1 MRASGYLKREILV
14 KIAKLQLEGKLED
27 GVHSIPRELAPK
39 DSQSIRCCIYHDREI
54 LRQRVMAR
62 LGHSVEDYDDEKDAP
77 LSLKDLAKTAALPLL
92 GKKKE
97 KIDIT
102 NNVKSYAIPDDAWDD
117 SVGDLREEYW
127 HALDT
132 FDCDELVIKVTF
144 ENGEIQE
151 KKYELHTAKVNI
163 ENGVVEICEDGWSYG
178 IVATEK

>member
-1 MRASGYLKREILV
+1 MTNKEYEQFVLKCGNDILNFC
-14 KIAKLQLEGKLED
+14 KIHTMDDNYGW
-27 GVHSIPRELAPK
+27 ELYQEAM
-39 DSQSIRCCIYHDREI
+39 YTI
-54 LRQRVMAR
+54 L
-62 LGHSVEDYDDEKDAP
+62 
-77 LSLKDLAKTAALPLL
+77 
-92 GKKKE
+92 KKKE

-132 FDCDELVIKVTF
+132 FDGDELIIKVTF

-163 ENGVVEICEDGWSYG
+163 ENGVVEICEDGWSNG

>member
-1 MRASGYLKREILV
+1 MTNKEYEQFVLECGNDILNFC
-14 KIAKLQLEGKLED
+14 KIHTMDDNYGW
-27 GVHSIPRELAPK
+27 ELYQEAM
-39 DSQSIRCCIYHDREI
+39 YTI
-54 LRQRVMAR
+54 LR
-62 LGHSVEDYDDEKDAP
+62 
-77 LSLKDLAKTAALPLL
+77 
-92 GKKKE
+92 KKE

>member
-1 MRASGYLKREILV
+1 MTNKEYEQFVLECGNDILNFC
-14 KIAKLQLEGKLED
+14 KIHTMDDNYGW
-27 GVHSIPRELAPK
+27 ELYQEAM
-39 DSQSIRCCIYHDREI
+39 YTI
-54 LRQRVMAR
+54 L
-62 LGHSVEDYDDEKDAP
+62 
-77 LSLKDLAKTAALPLL
+77 
-92 GKKKE
+92 KKKE

-132 FDCDELVIKVTF
+132 FDGDELIIKVTF

-163 ENGVVEICEDGWSYG
+163 ENGVVFSKDGDAIWECSNCG
-178 IVATEK
+178 HIHIGPNAPEMCPVCAHPRDHFQLRATNY

>member
-1 MRASGYLKREILV
+1 MYRSILEALDSDEAYKKFHSFVDNGINPFEDPKSGDYIMWGLTEYGTSEIYYCS
-14 KIAKLQLEGKLED
+14 KPQKNISLEYNE
-27 GVHSIPRELAPK
+27 EF
-39 DSQSIRCCIYHDREI
+39 
-54 LRQRVMAR
+54 
-62 LGHSVEDYDDEKDAP
+62 
-77 LSLKDLAKTAALPLL
+77 
-92 GKKKE
+92 
-97 KIDIT
+97 
-102 NNVKSYAIPDDAWDD
+102 SYGFYIPDDAWDD

>member
-1 MRASGYLKREILV
+1 MTNKEYEQFVLECGNDILNFC
-14 KIAKLQLEGKLED
+14 KIHTMDDNYGW
-27 GVHSIPRELAPK
+27 ELYQEAM
-39 DSQSIRCCIYHDREI
+39 YTI
-54 LRQRVMAR
+54 L
-62 LGHSVEDYDDEKDAP
+62 
-77 LSLKDLAKTAALPLL
+77 
-92 GKKKE
+92 KKKE